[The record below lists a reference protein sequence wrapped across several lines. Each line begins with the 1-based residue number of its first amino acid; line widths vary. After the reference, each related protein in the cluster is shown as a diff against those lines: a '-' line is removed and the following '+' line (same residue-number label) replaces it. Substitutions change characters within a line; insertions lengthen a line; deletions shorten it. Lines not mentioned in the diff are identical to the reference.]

1 MACPWFQGIGQ
12 RTTGTCTA
20 LERFRGSVNVYYREA
35 RPVYRDRVPEAA
47 PFGKLPARD
56 ELHDDSYLPVYGP
69 ENEFFR
75 PTPSL
80 DGVDRAY

>member
-1 MACPWFQGIGQ
+1 M
-12 RTTGTCTA
+12 
-20 LERFRGSVNVYYREA
+20 
-35 RPVYRDRVPEAA
+35 YRDRVPEAA

-69 ENEFFR
+69 ENEFFQ